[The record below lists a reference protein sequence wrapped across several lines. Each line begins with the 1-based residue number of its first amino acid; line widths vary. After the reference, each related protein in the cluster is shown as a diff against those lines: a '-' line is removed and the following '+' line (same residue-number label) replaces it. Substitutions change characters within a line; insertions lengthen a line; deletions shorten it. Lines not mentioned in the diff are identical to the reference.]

1 MEKDLTH
8 LFERKPFKMASG
20 GVARYT
26 IQSKALSDEDMATLA
41 WLISEKG
48 DIRDVYGVTEGGRRL
63 AALLQKYCK
72 KQGVRL
78 IVDDV
83 LTTGASMEA
92 ARLKT
97 GWHDAVGV
105 VIFARGPCPDWV
117 LPIFSM
123 EWINTEDVFPAP
135 NEAETAGG

>member
-1 MEKDLTH
+1 MH
-8 LFERKPFKMASG
+8 LFERKEFRMPSG

-26 IQSKALSDEDMATLA
+26 IQSKALSDEDMETLA
-41 WLISEKG
+41 WLIAQKG
-48 DIRDVYGVTEGGRRL
+48 DVRDVYGVTEGGRRL
-63 AALLQKYCK
+63 ASALEKYRSAR
-72 KQGVRL
+72 GVRL

-83 LTTGASMEA
+83 LTTGASMKA
-92 ARLKT
+92 ARQKT

-123 EWINTEDVFPAP
+123 EWINTEDSFPSSTGPVA
-135 NEAETAGG
+135 AGA